1 MRSGAIDGV
10 PAEPEPPETIQPPS
24 GVPRRMGRLR
34 RILRETGV
42 ALMAAGVVIL
52 LFVGYQLFGTGIAE
66 GHSQKSLAKQFQA
79 AVGSLPGADSSEQD
93 TVGDRNPNPAPPP
106 SQAIDHLVIPA
117 IGVNKYVVQ
126 GVSDDDLREGPGH
139 YPETVMPGED
149 GNAGIAGHR
158 TTYGAPF
165 YRLNELKPGDEILL
179 TDLQNRT
186 FIYRVSRPPLVVS
199 PTDVAVLDPT
209 PFAQLTLT
217 TCDPRFSA
225 TNRLIIMG
233 RLVGTPLPAP
243 TPPASGTATPSGVT
257 TLDGGDGGAWPA
269 ALGWGLLVVVLWAAT
284 RVAVIRTRRWWRS
297 GCYAVGIGLCL
308 VPLWFCFE
316 NAVLLLPQSI

>member
-1 MRSGAIDGV
+1 
-10 PAEPEPPETIQPPS
+10 
-24 GVPRRMGRLR
+24 
-34 RILRETGV
+34 V
-42 ALMAAGVVIL
+42 ALIAAGVVIL
-52 LFVGYQLFGTGIAE
+52 LFVAYQLFGTGIAE
-66 GHSQKSLAKQFQA
+66 RHSQKTLAKQFQA
-79 AVGSLPGADSSEQD
+79 AVGSIPGADSAAGA
-93 TVGDRNPNPAPPP
+93 TANPTPPP

-117 IGVNKYVVQ
+117 AGVNKYVVQ

-165 YRLNELKPGDEILL
+165 YRLNELKPGDEILVS
-179 TDLQNRT
+179 DLQGRT
-186 FIYRVSRPPLVVS
+186 FTYKVSRPPLVVS

-225 TNRLIIMG
+225 THRLIIMA
-233 RLVGTPLPAP
+233 RLAGTPLPAP
-243 TPPASGTATPSGVT
+243 KLPPGGVAPERVT
-257 TLDGGDGGAWPA
+257 TLDTGDGGAWPG
-269 ALGWGLLVVVLWAAT
+269 ALGWGLLVVALWAAT
-284 RVAVIRTRRWWRS
+284 RIAVIRTRRWWRL
-297 GCYAVGIGLCL
+297 GCYVVGIGLCL
-308 VPLWFCFE
+308 APLWFCFE